1 MFNMSLKLNV
11 VVTAIRFTRVL
22 LCWHSALVRICVS
35 RGDLKIC
42 ICYTK
47 PSSEGLPSQRGGQ
60 YLTTITIQIGWKG
73 SGNNNVPVF
82 QCVSDALKGFR
93 LRSLKVFQSISL
105 A

>member
-11 VVTAIRFTRVL
+11 VMTAIRFTRVL

-35 RGDLKIC
+35 RGDLKIR

-47 PSSEGLPSQRGGQ
+47 LSSEGLCSQKDGQ

-73 SGNNNVPVF
+73 RRNNNVPVF
-82 QCVSDALKGFR
+82 QCVSEVLKGFR
-93 LRSLKVFQSISL
+93 LGSLKVFQGISL